1 MPELLEARLSPH
13 APLVLSLFR
22 IFFGLLF
29 LLHGTSGIFGWPA
42 PLAAASGSLL
52 WLAALIELITGVLI
66 TLGLFT
72 RPAAFIAS
80 GEMAVAYFTQ
90 HLPHGFW
97 PINNGGELA
106 VMFCWAFF
114 LIVFTG
120 PGAYALDTG
129 VGAGGP
135 VVVRSYVRRAPRR
148 WGRYPRESRREA
160 RRESRRTLRD

>member
-1 MPELLEARLSPH
+1 MTRGLEARLKPH

-29 LLHGTSGIFGWPA
+29 LCRGTFAMFGWPVG
-42 PLAAASGSLL
+42 PAAAVGSLGWFAGL
-52 WLAALIELITGVLI
+52 TEVITAILI
-66 TLGLFT
+66 TLGLLT

-97 PINNGGELA
+97 PIANGGELA

-114 LIVFTG
+114 LLVFTG

-129 VGAGGP
+129 SVPGGR
-135 VVVRSYVRRAPRR
+135 VNLRSFRRRAPRR
-148 WGRYPRESRREA
+148 RR
-160 RRESRRTLRD
+160 R

>member
-1 MPELLEARLSPH
+1 MTEHLETRLNPH
-13 APLVLSLFR
+13 APVVLSLFR

-29 LLHGTSGIFGWPA
+29 MCHGTSGLFGWPA
-42 PLAAASGSLL
+42 AASAASGSLL

-97 PINNGGELA
+97 PINNHGELA

-120 PGAYALDTG
+120 PGVYALDTR
-129 VGAGGP
+129 VGPGGA
-135 VVVRSYVRRAPRR
+135 VYVRSYVRRAPRR
-148 WGRYPRESRREA
+148 WGRYPRESRRYT
-160 RRESRRTLRD
+160 RP